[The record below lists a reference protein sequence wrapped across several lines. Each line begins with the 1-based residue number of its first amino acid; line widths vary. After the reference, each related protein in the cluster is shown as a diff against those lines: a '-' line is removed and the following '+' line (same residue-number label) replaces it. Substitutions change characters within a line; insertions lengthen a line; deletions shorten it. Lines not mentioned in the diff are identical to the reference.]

1 MNLVKWFRRNNKKVM
16 AVVVIV
22 LMVGFIGGSSISY
35 IFQGHGGRDKAVAFY
50 GKNKI
55 NYYDREEARQEL
67 EVLMRLG
74 ASQVLQAQDLRGIVL
89 SELLFSQDRAS
100 AEVLDYAR
108 QMIQR
113 NRYRV
118 GDKQLSEIYART
130 APTDIYWILLRE
142 EARMAGM
149 HVSNEDVGRLLAQVI
164 PQLFNGQTYATVMQ
178 GMVNQYGR
186 PESYIL
192 ATFGKVLAVLQYAET
207 ICSVQAVTD
216 AEVRHLASYENETMN
231 AECVQMRAGYFA
243 DKSVTPSEAELIAQ
257 FDRYKSILPGDA
269 NETNPYGFGY
279 KLPDRLQLEYI
290 AVKLA
295 DVSSIVPA
303 PAQEEI
309 ETFYRDNRSRLFTEQ
324 VRTDPNDPNSA
335 TVNRTRD
342 FSEVAV
348 DIREQLMRQKITTKA
363 EQILID
369 VRNVADEKLTP
380 LNAREEKPS
389 VEELKKGA
397 ADYQKIAEDFG
408 VKYGVPL
415 YYGRTGL
422 LSAVDLQSDKYLGRL
437 FLTGYGANPVRLGQ
451 ILFSA
456 EEFGERAVTLMSIP
470 KAPLFRSIGPAHD
483 LSAASS
489 PNLSDQIMTLVRIV
503 EIQPMATAENLD
515 VTYSTRTLRVG
526 DVSTEDDDVFSVRQK
541 VVEDLRKLAAWDAT
555 KTKAQE
561 FIAMATK
568 DGWDS
573 AVARY
578 NELYGAQATEDPNDP
593 NVFEVQYLTGLRRI
607 SAGQLEVIATQAA
620 SNPAAPEYLR
630 RLAIER
636 RFMDRLHA
644 LLPADK
650 DTLTEAPLVM
660 EFKPDQS
667 FYCLRSLSIQ
677 RLNQQQF
684 QSLRP
689 MLLSR
694 QEHVESQSLA
704 VVHFSPE
711 NILKRM
717 DFRFAEQL
725 TPVIDSGPRELPQ
738 DPV

>member
-1 MNLVKWFRRNNKKVM
+1 
-16 AVVVIV
+16 
-22 LMVGFIGGSSISY
+22 
-35 IFQGHGGRDKAVAFY
+35 
-50 GKNKI
+50 
-55 NYYDREEARQEL
+55 
-67 EVLMRLG
+67 
-74 ASQVLQAQDLRGIVL
+74 
-89 SELLFSQDRAS
+89 
-100 AEVLDYAR
+100 
-108 QMIQR
+108 
-113 NRYRV
+113 
-118 GDKQLSEIYART
+118 
-130 APTDIYWILLRE
+130 
-142 EARMAGM
+142 
-149 HVSNEDVGRLLAQVI
+149 
-164 PQLFNGQTYATVMQ
+164 
-178 GMVNQYGR
+178 
-186 PESYIL
+186 
-192 ATFGKVLAVLQYAET
+192 
-207 ICSVQAVTD
+207 
-216 AEVRHLASYENETMN
+216 
-231 AECVQMRAGYFA
+231 
-243 DKSVTPSEAELIAQ
+243 
-257 FDRYKSILPGDA
+257 
-269 NETNPYGFGY
+269 
-279 KLPDRLQLEYI
+279 
-290 AVKLA
+290 
-295 DVSSIVPA
+295 
-303 PAQEEI
+303 
-309 ETFYRDNRSRLFTEQ
+309 
-324 VRTDPNDPNSA
+324 
-335 TVNRTRD
+335 
-342 FSEVAV
+342 
-348 DIREQLMRQKITTKA
+348 LMRQKITTKA

-456 EEFGERAVTLMSIP
+456 EDFGERAVTLMSIP
-470 KAPLFRSIGPAHD
+470 KAQRFRSIGPAHD

-503 EIQPMATAENLD
+503 EIQPMASPENLD
-515 VTYSTRTLRVG
+515 VTYSTRTLRAG
-526 DVSTEDDDVFSVRQK
+526 DASTDDDDVFSVREK

-555 KTKAQE
+555 KAKAQE
-561 FIAMATK
+561 FVAMATK

-573 AVARY
+573 AVAKY

-607 SAGQLEVIATQAA
+607 SAGQLQVIATQAA

-630 RLAIER
+630 RLGIER

-650 DTLTEAPLVM
+650 DTLAETPLVM

-667 FYCLRSLSIQ
+667 LYCLRSLSIQ

-704 VVHFSPE
+704 VVHFNPE

-717 DFRFAEQL
+717 DFRYAEQL
-725 TPVIDSGPRELPQ
+725 TPVIDSGPREMPQ